1 MFKNFYMISMQIW
14 LNVTAAFVLIKSFPM
29 DSSFLIAFFS
39 WIDTLLKIEFMIAS
53 KNTFQVTYI
62 FSGPVSIYSRLPG
75 SSDET
80 S

>member
-1 MFKNFYMISMQIW
+1 MQIW

-62 FSGPVSIYSRLPG
+62 FFGPVSIYSLYHPQRDYVAQDTII
-75 SSDET
+75 S
-80 S
+80 